1 MPQPLKILQAS
12 AGSGKTFSLTTHYL
26 TLLFSGENKY
36 REILAVT
43 FTNKATEEM
52 KTRIL
57 EVLLG
62 FARGDTS
69 RKIEDYRILVLAF
82 HPELKAESLK
92 LKADKIYRKILHDYS
107 RFSVSTI
114 DGFVQ
119 KVIRGFA
126 FELGLESGYSL
137 EMNTEKVKK
146 ELTTKLEKLLDEK
159 DNLLQWIVELALD
172 RISNNKSWNY
182 NAELLKLVGE
192 VFKDKFS
199 SFELA
204 VNSFGTENT
213 DVVFKKYIDF
223 SKNLIKKFETDI
235 VELAET
241 ALGIIEVSGFSTDD
255 FKGKSR
261 SPLLKFRSIMTGN
274 FTDVEK
280 VLKLTDDEENWF
292 PKGKSNELFN
302 DINPILHQL
311 ANLYNTGIG
320 DYTLAKAFIKNG
332 YFLRLM
338 QEIAVLLTA
347 YREENETLLISDA
360 QKLLNGIT
368 NPKDEKGN
376 AIGNQNPSFIWE
388 KMGNRYRNFLFDEF
402 QDTSGNQWDS
412 FSPLVD
418 NAISTHNGKLHD
430 HLIVGDAKQSIY
442 RWRDGDYKLLHQKAK
457 ADLGEHNV
465 FEDKLLE
472 NYRSTEEIINFN
484 NQLYQKLAVLLQD
497 KINGEIPLDDELLND
512 FWNNPANQ
520 YNNIITNIY
529 KGVEQNTHP
538 KTTKGGIIKIKKIEF
553 DKPKT
558 SSDGIVETIVT
569 DAEPENKKQ
578 ASLAEMLEEVKLL
591 LNEKGYQQREI
602 GILVRSNAEATE
614 VVNALMETGL
624 DVISGEALKIAN
636 STGIKLIINIL
647 KLLVVSPANSALY
660 KANCIALYAQLHEKP
675 INGDH
680 YFALK
685 DLPIENL
692 QHVLPAD
699 FCLNY
704 KIWMALP
711 VSELIEKI
719 IKAFE
724 LDTYQKG
731 GINPFFPYFLAFR
744 DLTNK
749 ASRQGEKGIS
759 AFLEWW
765 EEEGHNKNLPSPETA
780 NAIQVMTIHKS
791 KGLAF
796 RAVFIPFCEWPLGG
810 KANSAFWVPME
821 GTPYADL
828 QSVPLQFTSALKGS
842 SVAKYYLE
850 ELLMNY
856 MDALNSLYVATTR
869 AKDYIY
875 ISFAGKKKPSLSH
888 IGDAVFSAYA
898 EDFEHT
904 DEIQIGTFSTKG
916 DGVESLKAL
925 NLTAYPTTDRLED
938 VYEESENRPQRYID
952 NITESGKKGSNL
964 HLILAEVNKA
974 EEIVNIVEKLIL
986 EGLILE
992 EEKDDYIKR
1001 ASTVLA
1007 HPELSALLNQNANQ
1021 INEKSIIGVDGKT
1034 YRPDKLVLNGKE
1046 VSIIDYK
1053 FTAEESQSHVAQI
1066 TNYKNLIETMGYK
1079 DVKPYLFYARLGKL
1093 KAV

>member
-1 MPQPLKILQAS
+1 MPQPVKILQAA
-12 AGSGKTFSLTTHYL
+12 AGSGKTFSLTAHYL

-62 FARGDTS
+62 FAKGDPS
-69 RKIEDYRILVLAF
+69 RKIEDYRVLVLAS
-82 HPELKAESLK
+82 HPDLNAESLK
-92 LKADKIYRKILHDYS
+92 LKADAIYRKILHDYS

-146 ELTTKLEKLLDEK
+146 ELTVKLEKLLDEK
-159 DNLLQWIVELALD
+159 DNLLQWVVELALD

-182 NAELLKLVGE
+182 NVELLNLVSE

-199 SFELA
+199 SFEVA

-213 DVVFKKYIDF
+213 DIVFKKYIDF
-223 SKNLIKKFETDI
+223 SKNLIKRFETDLI
-235 VELAET
+235 DLAET
-241 ALGIIEVSGFSTDD
+241 ALGIIEVSGFSADD

-274 FTDVEK
+274 FADVEK

-292 PKGKSNELFN
+292 PKGKSNELYS
-302 DINPILHQL
+302 DINPILHQI
-311 ANLYNTGIG
+311 ANIYGTGIG
-320 DYTLAKAFIKNG
+320 DYTLAKAFIRNG

-338 QEIAVLLTA
+338 QEIAVLLTQ

-360 QKLLNGIT
+360 QKLLNGIAQ
-368 NPKDEKGN
+368 DAGE
-376 AIGNQNPSFIWE
+376 NPSFIWE

-402 QDTSGNQWDS
+402 QDTSSNQWDS
-412 FSPLVD
+412 FFPLVD
-418 NAISTHNGKLHD
+418 NAVSTHNGKLHD

-457 ADLGEHNV
+457 SNLQDHNV

-497 KINGEIPLDDELLND
+497 KINGEIPPEDDLLNG
-512 FWNNPANQ
+512 FWNHPSNQ
-520 YNNIITNIY
+520 YNQIITNIY

-538 KTTKGGIIKIKKIEF
+538 KTTKGGVIKIKKIEF
-553 DKPKT
+553 DKPKAN
-558 SSDGIVETIVT
+558 SDGIVETIVT
-569 DAEPENKKQ
+569 DVEPENKKQ
-578 ASLAEMLEEVKLL
+578 ASLAEMLNEVKVL

-614 VVNALMETGL
+614 VVNALMEAGL

-636 STGIKLIINIL
+636 STAIKLIINLL

-685 DLPIENL
+685 ETSMENL
-692 QHVLPAD
+692 QHVLPAN

-704 KIWMALP
+704 KSWMALP

-719 IKAFE
+719 IKAFQ
-724 LDTYQKG
+724 LDTYQKN
-731 GINPFFPYFLAFR
+731 GINPFLPYLLAFR

-759 AFLEWW
+759 SFLDWW

-810 KANSAFWVPME
+810 KANNAFWVPME

-828 QSVPLQFTSALKGS
+828 QSVPLQFTSSLKGS

-869 AKDYIY
+869 AKDYLY
-875 ISFAGKKKPSLSH
+875 ISFSGKKKPSLSH
-888 IGDAVFSAYA
+888 IGDAVFSAY
-898 EDFEHT
+898 EQDFEHT
-904 DEIQIGTFSTKG
+904 DEIAIGTFSTKG
-916 DGVESLKAL
+916 DGMESLKAL

-952 NITESGKKGSNL
+952 NITKSGKKGSNL

-974 EEIVNIVEKLIL
+974 DEIADIVEKLIL

-992 EEKDDYIKR
+992 EEKDDYITQ
-1001 ASTVLA
+1001 ASSVLA
-1007 HPELSALLNQNANQ
+1007 HPELSALLSQNANQ
-1021 INEKSIIGVDGKT
+1021 INEKSIIGIDGKT
-1034 YRPDKLVLNGKE
+1034 YRPDKLVLNGEK

-1053 FTAEESQSHVAQI
+1053 FTAEESQSHIAQI
-1066 TNYKNLIETMGYK
+1066 TNYKNLIEAMGYQ
-1079 DVKPYLFYARLGKL
+1079 DVKPYLFYATLGKL

>member
-1 MPQPLKILQAS
+1 MPQPVKILQAA
-12 AGSGKTFSLTTHYL
+12 AGSGKTFSLTAHYL
-26 TLLFSGENKY
+26 TLLFSGDNKY

-62 FARGDTS
+62 FGKGDAS
-69 RKIEDYRILVLAF
+69 RKIEDYRLMVLAS
-82 HPELKAESLK
+82 HPDLNTESLK
-92 LKADKIYRKILHDYS
+92 LKADAIYRKILHDYS

-146 ELTTKLEKLLDEK
+146 ELTAKLEKLLDEK
-159 DNLLQWIVELALD
+159 DNLLQWVVELALD

-182 NAELLKLVGE
+182 NAELLNLVSE

-199 SFELA
+199 SFEVA

-213 DVVFKKYIDF
+213 DIVFKKYIDF
-223 SKNLIKKFETDI
+223 SKNLIKKFETDL
-235 VELAET
+235 VDLAET
-241 ALGIIEVSGFSTDD
+241 ALGIIEVSGFSADD

-274 FTDVEK
+274 FADVEK

-292 PKGKSNELFN
+292 PKGKSNELYS
-302 DINPILHQL
+302 DINPILHQI
-311 ANLYNTGIG
+311 AKIYGTGIG
-320 DYTLAKAFIKNG
+320 DYTLAKAFIRNG

-338 QEIAVLLTA
+338 QEIAVLLTQ

-360 QKLLNGIT
+360 QKLLNGIAQ
-368 NPKDEKGN
+368 DAGE
-376 AIGNQNPSFIWE
+376 NPSFIWE

-402 QDTSGNQWDS
+402 QDTSSNQWDS
-412 FSPLVD
+412 FFPLVD
-418 NAISTHNGKLHD
+418 NAVSTHNGKLHD

-457 ADLGEHNV
+457 SNLQDHNV

-497 KINGEIPLDDELLND
+497 KINGEISPEDDLLNG
-512 FWNNPANQ
+512 FWNHPSNQ
-520 YNNIITNIY
+520 YNQIITNIY

-538 KTTKGGIIKIKKIEF
+538 KTTKGGVIKIKKIEF
-553 DKPKT
+553 DKPKANP
-558 SSDGIVETIVT
+558 DGIVETIVT
-569 DAEPENKKQ
+569 DVEPENKKQ
-578 ASLAEMLEEVKLL
+578 ASLTEMLNEVKVL

-614 VVNALMETGL
+614 VVNALMEAGL

-636 STGIKLIINIL
+636 STAIKLIINLL

-680 YFALK
+680 YFGLK
-685 DLPIENL
+685 DTSMENL

-704 KIWMALP
+704 KSWMALP

-719 IKAFE
+719 IGAFQ
-724 LDTYQKG
+724 LDTYQKN
-731 GINPFFPYFLAFR
+731 GINPFLPYLLAFR

-759 AFLEWW
+759 SFLDWW

-810 KANSAFWVPME
+810 KANNAFWVPME

-828 QSVPLQFTSALKGS
+828 QSVPLQFTSSLKGS

-869 AKDYIY
+869 AKDYLY
-875 ISFAGKKKPSLSH
+875 ISFSGKKKPSLSH
-888 IGDAVFSAYA
+888 IGDAVFSAYE

-904 DEIQIGTFSTKG
+904 DEIAIGSFSTKG
-916 DGVESLKAL
+916 DGMESLRAL
-925 NLTAYPTTDRLED
+925 TLTAYPTTDRLED
-938 VYEESENRPQRYID
+938 VYEESESRPQQYID
-952 NITESGKKGSNL
+952 NITKSGKKGSNL

-974 EEIVNIVEKLIL
+974 DEIVDIVEKLIL

-992 EEKDDYIKR
+992 EEKDDYINQ
-1001 ASTVLA
+1001 ASSVLA
-1007 HPELSALLNQNANQ
+1007 HPELSALLSQNANQ
-1021 INEKSIIGVDGKT
+1021 INEKSIIGIDGKT
-1034 YRPDKLVLNGKE
+1034 YRPDKLVLNGEK

-1053 FTAEESQSHVAQI
+1053 FTAEESQSHIAQI
-1066 TNYKNLIETMGYK
+1066 TNYKNLIEAMGYQ
-1079 DVKPYLFYARLGKL
+1079 DVKPYLFYATLGKL

>member
-1 MPQPLKILQAS
+1 MPLPVKILQAS
-12 AGSGKTFSLTTHYL
+12 AGSGKTFSLTAHYL
-26 TLLFSGENKY
+26 TLLFSGDNKY

-62 FARGDTS
+62 FAKGDES
-69 RKIEDYRILVLAF
+69 RKIEDYRVLVLAS
-82 HPELKAESLK
+82 HPDLNGETLK

-159 DNLLQWIVELALD
+159 DNLLQWVIELALD

-213 DVVFKKYIDF
+213 DIVFKKYIDF
-223 SKNLIKKFETDI
+223 SKNLVKDFETNIADLAL
-235 VELAET
+235 ELQQVFELSAEDLD
-241 ALGIIEVSGFSTDD
+241 ALNKVKTGQLYQLQRIIDGDYKGMPSLEKLVDNPDAWFK
-255 FKGKSR
+255 KGKNNGLFDELN
-261 SPLLKFRSIMTGN
+261 PFIQ
-274 FTDVEK
+274 
-280 VLKLTDDEENWF
+280 KLTT
-292 PKGKSNELFN
+292 
-302 DINPILHQL
+302 
-311 ANLYNTGIG
+311 AYNTGIG
-320 DYTLAKAFIKNG
+320 DYTLAKEFIKNG

-338 QEIAVLLTA
+338 QEIAVLLSQ

-360 QKLLNGIT
+360 QRLLNGIAQ
-368 NPKDEKGN
+368 DAGE
-376 AIGNQNPSFIWE
+376 NPSFIWE

-412 FSPLVD
+412 FFPLVE
-418 NAISTHNGKLHD
+418 NAVSTHNRKLHD

-457 ADLGEHNV
+457 ANLGEHNV

-484 NQLYQKLAVLLQD
+484 NQLYQKLAVLLQE
-497 KINGEIPLDDELLND
+497 KINNEIPADDDLLSD
-512 FWNNPANQ
+512 FWHDPENQ
-520 YNNIITNIY
+520 YDSIITNIY

-538 KTTKGGIIKIKKIEF
+538 KTTKGGIIKIKKIDFE
-553 DKPKT
+553 KSKT
-558 SSDGIVETIVT
+558 NGDGLVETLVT
-569 DAEPENKKQ
+569 DTEPENKKE
-578 ASLAEMLEEVKLL
+578 ALLAEMLQEIKLL

-602 GILVRSNAEATE
+602 GILVRTNAEATD
-614 VVNALMETGL
+614 VVNALMEAGL
-624 DVISGEALKIAN
+624 DVISGEALKIAS
-636 STGIKLIINIL
+636 STAIKLIINLL
-647 KLLVVSPANSALY
+647 KLLIVSPANSALY
-660 KANCIALYAQLHEKP
+660 KANCIALYAQLHQKP

-680 YFALK
+680 YFDLK
-685 DLPIENL
+685 EVSMENL

-704 KIWMALP
+704 KTWMALP

-719 IKAFE
+719 ITAFE
-724 LDTYQKG
+724 LDTYHKN
-731 GINPFFPYFLAFR
+731 GINPFLPYLLAFR

-759 AFLEWW
+759 SFLDWW

-796 RAVFIPFCEWPLGG
+796 RAVFIPFCDWQLAGRP
-810 KANSAFWVPME
+810 NNAFWVPME
-821 GTPYADL
+821 GTPYTDL
-828 QSVPLQFTSALKGS
+828 QSVPLQFTRALIGS

-875 ISFAGKKKPSLSH
+875 ISFVGKKKPSLSH
-888 IGDAVFSAYA
+888 IGDAVFSAYSEA
-898 EDFEHT
+898 FEQT
-904 DEIQIGTFSTKG
+904 DEIQIGTFSIKG
-916 DGVESLKAL
+916 DGIEAIKAL
-925 NLTAYPTTDRLED
+925 NLTNYPTTNRLED
-938 VYEESENRPQRYID
+938 VYEESESRPQRYID
-952 NITESGKKGSNL
+952 NITKSGKKGSNL
-964 HLILAEVNKA
+964 HLILAEVNKVD
-974 EEIVNIVEKLIL
+974 EIVDVVDRFLL
-986 EGLILE
+986 EGLITE
-992 EEKDDYIKR
+992 DEKDDYVQR
-1001 ASTVLA
+1001 ATAVLA
-1007 HPELSALLNQNANQ
+1007 HPELSKLLSQNANQ
-1021 INEKSIIGVDGKT
+1021 INEKSIIGIDGKT
-1034 YRPDKLVLNGKE
+1034 YRPDKLVLNGQE

-1053 FTAEESQSHVAQI
+1053 FTAEESQSHVVQI
-1066 TNYKNLIETMGYK
+1066 NHYKSLIEAMGYQ
-1079 DVKPYLFYARLGKL
+1079 DVKPYLFYATLGKL
-1093 KAV
+1093 KSV

>member
-1 MPQPLKILQAS
+1 MPQPVKILQAS
-12 AGSGKTFSLTTHYL
+12 AGSGKTFSLTAHYL
-26 TLLFSGENKY
+26 TLLFSGDNKY

-62 FARGDTS
+62 FAKGDPS
-69 RKIEDYRILVLAF
+69 RKIEDYRVLVLAS
-82 HPELKAESLK
+82 HPELDTESLK
-92 LKADKIYRKILHDYS
+92 LKADAIYRKILHDYS

-159 DNLLQWIVELALD
+159 DNLLQWVVELALD

-182 NAELLKLVGE
+182 NVELLKLVGE

-199 SFELA
+199 SFEVA

-223 SKNLIKKFETDI
+223 SKNLIRKFETDI
-235 VELAET
+235 VDLAET
-241 ALGIIEVSGFSTDD
+241 ALGIIEVSGFSADD

-274 FTDVEK
+274 FADVEK
-280 VLKLTDDEENWF
+280 VLKLMDDEENWF
-292 PKGKSNELFN
+292 PKGKSNELFI
-302 DINPILHQL
+302 DINPLLHQI
-311 ANLYNTGIG
+311 AILYNTGIG

-338 QEIAVLLTA
+338 QEIAVLLA
-347 YREENETLLISDA
+347 EYREENETLLISDA
-360 QKLLNGIT
+360 QKLLNGIA
-368 NPKDEKGN
+368 KDAGE
-376 AIGNQNPSFIWE
+376 NPSFIWE

-412 FSPLVD
+412 FFPLVD
-418 NAISTHNGKLHD
+418 NAVSTHNGKLHD

-457 ADLGEHNV
+457 ADILEHNV
-465 FEDKLLE
+465 FDDKLLE

-497 KINGEIPLDDELLND
+497 KINGEIPLDDEILND
-512 FWNNPANQ
+512 FWNHPANQ

-529 KGVEQNTHP
+529 QGVEQNTHP
-538 KTTKGGIIKIKKIEF
+538 KTTKGGVIKIKKIEF
-553 DKPKT
+553 DKPKNNT
-558 SSDGIVETIVT
+558 DGIIETIVT
-569 DAEPENKKQ
+569 DTEPENKKE
-578 ASLAEMLEEVKLL
+578 ASLAEMLQEVRLL
-591 LNEKGYQQREI
+591 LNDKGYQQREI

-614 VVNALMETGL
+614 VVNALMEAGL

-636 STGIKLIINIL
+636 STAIKLIINLL

-660 KANCIALYAQLHEKP
+660 KANCIALYAQLHEKS
-675 INGDH
+675 INGDD

-685 DLPIENL
+685 DLAMEHL
-692 QHVLPAD
+692 QHVLPVD

-704 KIWMALP
+704 KTWMALP

-719 IKAFE
+719 ITAFE
-724 LDTYQKG
+724 LDTYQKNR
-731 GINPFFPYFLAFR
+731 INPFLPYLLAFR

-759 AFLEWW
+759 SFLKWW

-810 KANSAFWVPME
+810 KANNAFWVPME

-828 QSVPLQFTSALKGS
+828 QSIPLQFTSALKGS

-904 DEIQIGTFSTKG
+904 DEVQIGTFSNKG
-916 DGVESLKAL
+916 DGIESLKAL
-925 NLTAYPTTDRLED
+925 NLTTYPTTDRLEA
-938 VYEESENRPQRYID
+938 VYEESESRPQRYID
-952 NITESGKKGSNL
+952 NITKSGKKGSNL
-964 HLILAEVNKA
+964 HLILAEVNT
-974 EEIVNIVEKLIL
+974 VNEVADTVEKLIL

-992 EEKDDYIKR
+992 EEKEDYIKQ
-1001 ASTVLA
+1001 ATAVLA
-1007 HPELSALLNQNANQ
+1007 HPELGKLLSQNANQ
-1021 INEKSIIGVDGKT
+1021 INEKSIIGMDGKT
-1034 YRPDKLVLNGKE
+1034 YRPDKLVLNGKQ

-1053 FTAEESQSHVAQI
+1053 FTAEESQTHVAQI
-1066 TNYKNLIETMGYK
+1066 TNYKNLIEAMGYQ
-1079 DVKPYLFYARLGKL
+1079 DVKPYLFYATLGKL

>member
-1 MPQPLKILQAS
+1 
-12 AGSGKTFSLTTHYL
+12 
-26 TLLFSGENKY
+26 
-36 REILAVT
+36 
-43 FTNKATEEM
+43 
-52 KTRIL
+52 
-57 EVLLG
+57 
-62 FARGDTS
+62 
-69 RKIEDYRILVLAF
+69 
-82 HPELKAESLK
+82 
-92 LKADKIYRKILHDYS
+92 
-107 RFSVSTI
+107 VSTI

-146 ELTTKLEKLLDEK
+146 ELTTKLEELLDEK
-159 DNLLQWIVELALD
+159 DNLLQWVVELALD

-235 VELAET
+235 VDLAET
-241 ALGIIEVSGFSTDD
+241 ALAIIEVSGFSADD

-274 FTDVEK
+274 FADVEK
-280 VLKLTDDEENWF
+280 VLKLVDDEENWF
-292 PKGKSNELFN
+292 QKGKSNELFS
-302 DINPILHQL
+302 DINPILHQI
-311 ANLYNTGIG
+311 ASLYNTGVG

-338 QEIAVLLTA
+338 QEIAVLLTE

-360 QKLLNGIT
+360 QKLLNGIA
-368 NPKDEKGN
+368 KDAGE
-376 AIGNQNPSFIWE
+376 NPSFIWE

-412 FSPLVD
+412 FFPLVD
-418 NAISTHNGKLHD
+418 NAVSTHNGKIHD

-457 ADLGEHNV
+457 ADLEEVNV

-484 NQLYQKLAVLLQD
+484 NQLYQKLAVLLQE
-497 KINGEIPLDDELLND
+497 KINGEIPLDDELLSD
-512 FWNNPANQ
+512 FWNHPANQ

-538 KTTKGGIIKIKKIEF
+538 KTTKGGIIKIKKIKF

-558 SSDGIVETIVT
+558 NIDGIVETIVT
-569 DAEPENKKQ
+569 DAEPENKKE
-578 ASLAEMLEEVKLL
+578 ASLAEMLQEVRLL

-614 VVNALMETGL
+614 VVNALMEAGL
-624 DVISGEALKIAN
+624 DVISGEALKIAS
-636 STGIKLIINIL
+636 STAIKLIINLL
-647 KLLVVSPANSALY
+647 KLLIVSPANSALY

-675 INGDH
+675 INGDD

-685 DLPIENL
+685 DLTMERL

-704 KIWMALP
+704 KTWMALP
-711 VSELIEKI
+711 VSELIEKVI
-719 IKAFE
+719 TAFE
-724 LDTYQKG
+724 LDTYQKN
-731 GINPFFPYFLAFR
+731 GINPFLPYLLAFR

-759 AFLEWW
+759 SFLKWW
-765 EEEGHNKNLPSPETA
+765 EEEGHNKNLPSPENA

-810 KANSAFWVPME
+810 KPNNAFWVPME
-821 GTPYADL
+821 GTPYEDL
-828 QSVPLQFTSALKGS
+828 QSIPLQFTSTLKGS

-898 EDFEHT
+898 ADFEHT
-904 DEIQIGTFSTKG
+904 DEIQIGAFSNKG

-925 NLTAYPTTDRLED
+925 KLTTYPTTDRLED

-952 NITESGKKGSNL
+952 NITKSGKKGSNL
-964 HLILAEVNKA
+964 HLILAEVNKVD
-974 EEIVNIVEKLIL
+974 EIVDTVEKLTL
-986 EGLILE
+986 EGLITGK
-992 EEKDDYIKR
+992 EKDEYIKQ
-1001 ASTVLA
+1001 ATAVLA
-1007 HPELSALLNQNANQ
+1007 HPELSELLGQNANQ
-1021 INEKSIIGVDGKT
+1021 INEKSIIGIDGKT
-1034 YRPDKLVLNGKE
+1034 YRPDKLVMNGKQ

-1053 FTAEESQSHVAQI
+1053 FTAEESQTHVAQI
-1066 TNYKNLIETMGYK
+1066 TNYKNLIEAMGYQ
-1079 DVKPYLFYARLGKL
+1079 DVKPYLFYATLGKL